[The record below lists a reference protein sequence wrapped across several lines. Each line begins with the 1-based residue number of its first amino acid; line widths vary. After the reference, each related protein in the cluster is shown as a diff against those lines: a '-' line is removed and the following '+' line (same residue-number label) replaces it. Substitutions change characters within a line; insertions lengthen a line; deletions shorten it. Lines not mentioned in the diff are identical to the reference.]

1 VIDLRNYL
9 VFFILLVV
17 LLVGCTQPTPEEIVE
32 KMQEKYE
39 SIKDMKGEM
48 VVTTI
53 VDGGKESYAI
63 KFEMKKPNKWKSE
76 DDNMLT
82 VSNGKTMWVYYKQK
96 REVTKLS
103 LPEIKQ
109 PEFDYGKI
117 IRNMFEEYDVK
128 LLGEEKVSGRDCYV
142 IEMKPKNESYFVNQK
157 LWVDRDYWYPIKIEI
172 NFGNFSSTVEYRNI
186 EFNTGIEDG
195 NFEFIP
201 PKGVKVI
208 EKEFKLPEKL
218 TIEEARKRLN
228 FTIVTPKYTAGF
240 NFSHAIVIN
249 DMVQL
254 YYKRGEDVLII
265 SERISKNTPLPSAK
279 KVKIK
284 DTEGEMAEV
293 FGSRILRFSLKDVEV
308 SISGKLSEEE
318 IVKVAGSMIT

>member
-1 VIDLRNYL
+1 MRSYL
-9 VFFILLVV
+9 IFFILLVV
-17 LLVGCTQPTPEEIVE
+17 LLVGCTQPTPEEIAE

-63 KFEMKKPNKWKSE
+63 KFEMKKPNKWRSE

-82 VSNGKTMWVYYKQK
+82 VSNGKTMWIYDKQK

-117 IRNMFEEYDVK
+117 IRNMLEEYDVK

-157 LWVDRDYWYPIKIEI
+157 LWVDRDYWYP
-172 NFGNFSSTVEYRNI
+172 
-186 EFNTGIEDG
+186 
-195 NFEFIP
+195 
-201 PKGVKVI
+201 
-208 EKEFKLPEKL
+208 
-218 TIEEARKRLN
+218 
-228 FTIVTPKYTAGF
+228 
-240 NFSHAIVIN
+240 
-249 DMVQL
+249 
-254 YYKRGEDVLII
+254 
-265 SERISKNTPLPSAK
+265 
-279 KVKIK
+279 
-284 DTEGEMAEV
+284 
-293 FGSRILRFSLKDVEV
+293 
-308 SISGKLSEEE
+308 
-318 IVKVAGSMIT
+318 